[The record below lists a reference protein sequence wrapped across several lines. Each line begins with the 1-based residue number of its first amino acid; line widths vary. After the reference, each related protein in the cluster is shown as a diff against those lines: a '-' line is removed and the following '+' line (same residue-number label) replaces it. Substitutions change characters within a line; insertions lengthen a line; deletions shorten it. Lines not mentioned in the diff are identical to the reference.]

1 MRVNGV
7 VVLHPAIDEN
17 KSRSGIRD
25 WADPD
30 IVALEGFHEKP
41 FVLCG
46 NIVTSINWLAHH
58 SLMGWVSLL
67 YRIEGRRLDLSLD
80 MLYMACRRVYEHEVS
95 KMWC

>member
-46 NIVTSINWLAHH
+46 NI
-58 SLMGWVSLL
+58 
-67 YRIEGRRLDLSLD
+67 EPQ
-80 MLYMACRRVYEHEVS
+80 
-95 KMWC
+95 